1 MTLVKSAL
9 NFRLGTHSMDH
20 HHQQEKRR
28 RWGGDKE
35 EWEKEEKG
43 KPVKGKEGA
52 GKRFVKH
59 FPATPLPGPI

>member
-20 HHQQEKRR
+20 HHQQEERR
-28 RWGGDKE
+28 KWGGDKE
-35 EWEKEEKG
+35 EWKKEEKG

-52 GKRFVKH
+52 GKRFV
-59 FPATPLPGPI
+59 